1 MGNNACSK
9 SPIRRDVRQ
18 FLPTSWD
25 DLLFLERWAASRS
38 VHFIRDKA
46 TLIEWFGPKRR
57 QDVCDA
63 VDSRK
68 DYFTFPVCVND
79 FLAGFALVQQAP
91 VLRKFEFISKL
102 ANTGVICSKAE
113 LLIAMY
119 FGVRGIAK
127 LKGSKLPQDKALRYI
142 VNNVFDTASAMDWA
156 VVIQK
161 LMAVPDV
168 VYFLSDLD
176 MVLVENLETLIA
188 DQLHAMKELAAIEYE
203 IGVAECMAKSAATT
217 QSQHSHDILPF
228 RRPLLDLLTL
238 SNLRPHTTAQSK
250 HVHVHNIDKCC
261 RRIQVAFK
269 PPVDGPG
276 ARNLSHESCRRLDV
290 HEFQALVASATD
302 HAVILSDVEAAHQL
316 GQFPKD
322 QLERIACSDV
332 LRWIRQWVTMSNRE
346 APPKWQVAATRC
358 VDLCRLVGSWWGQ
371 KLSTVRDTFCKLE
384 AVSPRDQHEA
394 FDLDVPQESNYSF
407 LMHIDKPVATFPDVC
422 ASPESPEEV
431 AALAVR
437 LQFKDNATVAMPMA
451 TKNEPT
457 AGSTSDILDQMQLD
471 DEEVL
476 ETGFPMAWTIEFLLW
491 KTVTDEAAASLARVV
506 GHVLNDPVVL
516 EATSCL
522 WQKANVSIV
531 YGSRDHATKLMPNT
545 ASDKYYLR
553 ITFLTRHSWFGGI
566 EGALHT
572 DLATLVQAL
581 HVDLQLKNSWQEVVE
596 YSRAAVH
603 RLLRHG
609 DDVPTTHSAQS
620 MLFKWLDVNGDGEL
634 SLDEV
639 NRFQQVLGQSVLG
652 SAAQFDHL
660 ITSNS
665 LPRNVDTG
673 NLTAHGLDVYLSKF
687 GGLHTACQALRLGCL
702 NEIIHGTLSVAA
714 AFNRRALSKLQSFLA
729 SCSPFHNV
737 WTKWGLFAALQITD
751 VSTELSFPS
760 VVECIQYFWP
770 QLCAPLV
777 DVPGWLAFVLD
788 DLASLLSTE
797 HSHAGTSSCVHLLC
811 AIQLSLQRYHIHA
824 PDRGK
829 TKGAAGSAVDPTA
842 ALTMQAIAKFHEAWL
857 ACESAVCGLQQV
869 VASNRDVE
877 CRVEFDHFVRLPPR
891 PVHSS
896 VAP

>member
-9 SPIRRDVRQ
+9 GPIRRDVRQ

-57 QDVCDA
+57 QDVSDA

-68 DYFTFPVCVND
+68 DYFTFPV
-79 FLAGFALVQQAP
+79 
-91 VLRKFEFISKL
+91 
-102 ANTGVICSKAE
+102 KAE

-142 VNNVFDTASAMDWA
+142 VNSTFRSAWYQLTCVDDADVFDTASAMDWA

-176 MVLVENLETLIA
+176 MVRRKTVPETHRDDQVLVENLETLIA

-203 IGVAECMAKSAATT
+203 IGVAGNGT
-217 QSQHSHDILPF
+217 
-228 RRPLLDLLTL
+228 
-238 SNLRPHTTAQSK
+238 
-250 HVHVHNIDKCC
+250 NI
-261 RRIQVAFK
+261 
-269 PPVDGPG
+269 
-276 ARNLSHESCRRLDV
+276 SS
-290 HEFQALVASATD
+290 
-302 HAVILSDVEAAHQL
+302 
-316 GQFPKD
+316 
-322 QLERIACSDV
+322 
-332 LRWIRQWVTMSNRE
+332 RQWVTMSNRE

-371 KLSTVRDTFCKLE
+371 KLSTVRATFCKLE

-491 KTVTDEAAASLARVV
+491 KTVT
-506 GHVLNDPVVL
+506 
-516 EATSCL
+516 
-522 WQKANVSIV
+522 
-531 YGSRDHATKLMPNT
+531 
-545 ASDKYYLR
+545 
-553 ITFLTRHSWFGGI
+553 
-566 EGALHT
+566 
-572 DLATLVQAL
+572 
-581 HVDLQLKNSWQEVVE
+581 
-596 YSRAAVH
+596 
-603 RLLRHG
+603 
-609 DDVPTTHSAQS
+609 
-620 MLFKWLDVNGDGEL
+620 
-634 SLDEV
+634 
-639 NRFQQVLGQSVLG
+639 
-652 SAAQFDHL
+652 
-660 ITSNS
+660 
-665 LPRNVDTG
+665 
-673 NLTAHGLDVYLSKF
+673 
-687 GGLHTACQALRLGCL
+687 GCL